1 MAMTYKPKM
10 RTRERILSFGVQ
22 GVGKSNAILTV
33 AKKCPDVTFY
43 VIDTDYSE
51 SYARA
56 LDSEYEGL
64 ENVEITRV
72 SPDDWENMIPAID
85 AINSKMGVDDW
96 LIFDSMSPTWEAVQ
110 EWFIERVHGQ
120 SIDDYFM
127 DVRMKKENT
136 KGKDSKALGALEGW
150 MDWPVINKVYFRLYK
165 QLMATPGHLYM
176 TAEQV
181 AVNDDEGREIKGLF
195 GPYGVKPRG
204 QKKLGHLPQ
213 TVLLFTKNRAGEYAI
228 TTIKDRNRIE
238 LESQPIEDFMRD
250 YMVKIAGW
258 RPTKLEVDG
267 E

>member
-33 AKKCPDVTFY
+33 ARKCPDVTFH

-85 AINSKMGVDDW
+85 AINAKMGVDDW

-228 TTIKDRNRIE
+228 TTIKDRNRAE

>member
-228 TTIKDRNRIE
+228 TTIKDRNRAE

>member
-33 AKKCPDVTFY
+33 ARKCPDVTFY

-85 AINSKMGVDDW
+85 AINAKMGVDDW

-110 EWFIERVHGQ
+110 EWFMERVHGQ

-228 TTIKDRNRIE
+228 TTIKDRNRAE

>member
-1 MAMTYKPKM
+1 
-10 RTRERILSFGVQ
+10 
-22 GVGKSNAILTV
+22 
-33 AKKCPDVTFY
+33 
-43 VIDTDYSE
+43 
-51 SYARA
+51 
-56 LDSEYEGL
+56 
-64 ENVEITRV
+64 
-72 SPDDWENMIPAID
+72 MIPAID
-85 AINSKMGVDDW
+85 AINAKMGVDDW

>member
-1 MAMTYKPKM
+1 MGMTYKPKM
-10 RTRERILSFGVQ
+10 RTRERILTFGVQ

-33 AKKCPDVTFY
+33 AKKCPDTTFY

-64 ENVEITRV
+64 TNVEITRV
-72 SPDDWENMIPAID
+72 SPDDWEDMIPAIEQIS
-85 AINSKMGVDDW
+85 AKMGEDDW

-110 EWFIERVHGQ
+110 EWFIEKVHGQ
-120 SIDDYFM
+120 DIDDYFM
-127 DVRMKKENT
+127 EVRMKKENT

-150 MDWPVINKVYFRLYK
+150 MDWPVINKVYFKLYK
-165 QLMATPGHLYM
+165 RLMAIPGHLYM

-195 GPYGVKPRG
+195 GPYGVKPKG

-213 TVLLFTKNRAGEYAI
+213 TVLLLTKNRAGEYAI
-228 TTIKDRNRIE
+228 TTIKDRNRVE
-238 LESQPIEDFMRD
+238 LENEPVQDFMRD
-250 YMVKIAGW
+250 YMVKVAGW
-258 RPTKLEVDG
+258 RPSKLEDQQ
-267 E
+267 

>member
-10 RTRERILSFGVQ
+10 QTRERILTFGVQ

-33 AKKCPDVTFY
+33 ARKCPDIKFH

-72 SPDDWENMIPAID
+72 SPDDWENMIPAIE
-85 AINSKMGVDDW
+85 AISAKMNADDW

-110 EWFIERVHGQ
+110 EWFIEKVHGQ
-120 SIDDYFM
+120 DIDDYFM
-127 DVRMKKENT
+127 EVRMKKENT

-150 MDWPVINKVYFRLYK
+150 MDWPVINKVYFKLYK
-165 QLMATPGHLYM
+165 RLMSIPGHLYM
-176 TAEQV
+176 TAEQTG
-181 AVNDDEGREIKGLF
+181 VNDDEGREIKGLF
-195 GPYGVKPRG
+195 GPYGVKPKG

-213 TVLLFTKNRAGEYAI
+213 TVLLFTKNRAGEYAV
-228 TTIKDRNRIE
+228 TTIKDRNRAE
-238 LESQPIEDFMRD
+238 LENQPIDDFMRD
-250 YMVKIAGW
+250 YMVKVAGW
-258 RPTKLEVDG
+258 RPVKLAG
-267 E
+267 EL